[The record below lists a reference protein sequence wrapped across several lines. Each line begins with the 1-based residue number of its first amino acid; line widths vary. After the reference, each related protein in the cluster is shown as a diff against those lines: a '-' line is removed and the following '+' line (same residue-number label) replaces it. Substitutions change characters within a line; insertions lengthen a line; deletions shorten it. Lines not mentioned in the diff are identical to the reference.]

1 MTSAPRTGRVWQVQP
16 AVRYSRLLVLSA
28 VCRNPLTGG
37 IRPMHA
43 AHGTVSLPRRTAK
56 GQTGDMACLRRRRY
70 DRYGYP
76 YRPRPVGGSC
86 LRDAC
91 LLDAGCCL
99 GESLSGNCLVVALL
113 ALPQLAETLIV
124 EAWTLRGH
132 PGAAGSQLTTLLIAG
147 VRTYQR
153 QISPRRPPCC
163 HFTPTCSEYAAQA
176 LQTHGARRG
185 SWLTIRRLGRCRPSR
200 PSADDPVPPRRLSR

>member
-1 MTSAPRTGRVWQVQP
+1 MARFRRS
-16 AVRYSRLLVLSA
+16 RY
-28 VCRNPLTGG
+28 
-37 IRPMHA
+37 
-43 AHGTVSLPRRTAK
+43 
-56 GQTGDMACLRRRRY
+56 DRRY
-70 DRYGYP
+70 DYP

-99 GESLSGNCLVVALL
+99 GESLSGNCLVLTVLAGPQLTAALIAEARTLRRKEAGSGLTALL
-113 ALPQLAETLIV
+113 V
-124 EAWTLRGH
+124 
-132 PGAAGSQLTTLLIAG
+132 AG

-153 QISPRRPPCC
+153 EISPRRAPCC

-185 SWLTIRRLGRCRPSR
+185 SWLTPVRELGVT
-200 PSADDPVPPRRLSR
+200 DVVGPV